1 MKSIVIVLFCIL
13 SLGQTYAQ
21 KLLTLKESLQLA
33 KKNNPDLK
41 VASYN
46 INSAEAD
53 ITTAKIRPDPIFN
66 MQLLHIADRNRRAE
80 GSSWGNSVNG
90 QYWWQVTKPLQVAGQ
105 RTNKVDLA
113 NKLFTQSKL
122 DYTENSRG
130 IFYAVANKWLDAWS
144 AKIGLDILE
153 KGKTNI
159 DSLVQINEY
168 RLRNKVI
175 TNTDLQRTRLLQ
187 QQYQR
192 DIVTARQSYFNE
204 LQNLKYLLG
213 LTDSV
218 SVDFSDGT
226 FNTILTAGD
235 SLVEMGTHERSD
247 VLAAKNAIDVSN
259 TNMKMQRS
267 FAYPQ
272 PEVGGMYNPQNNVPY
287 FGFYGTV
294 SIPIFNRN
302 QGMREKAQVLKYQSE
317 QNLWATERQAETE
330 IMTAYRS
337 YVTQR
342 QNLEDYQRN
351 LAEADNILNS
361 VRYSYVKGGT
371 SIIDLLEAQRSW
383 LDTQQRY
390 YSTMENF
397 RRSYIQLL
405 FATGIINQ
413 LAE

>member
-1 MKSIVIVLFCIL
+1 MKRIFILLFCIT
-13 SLGQTYAQ
+13 SLGQLQAQ
-21 KLLTLKESLQLA
+21 KILTLKESLQLA

-41 VASYN
+41 VAAYS
-46 INSAEAD
+46 INSAKAD

-66 MQLLHIADRNRRAE
+66 AQLLHIVNSNNRKE
-80 GSSWGNSVNG
+80 GTSWTNSANS
-90 QYWWQVTKPLQVAGQ
+90 QYWWQVTKPLQIAGQ
-105 RTNKVDLA
+105 RANKIDIA
-113 NKLFTQSKL
+113 NKLVSQSKL
-122 DYTENSRG
+122 DYRESSRS
-130 IFYAVANKWLDAWS
+130 IYYTVASKWLDAWS

-153 KGKTNI
+153 KGKANI
-159 DSLVQINEY
+159 DSLVRINVY
-168 RLRNKVI
+168 RLKNRVI
-175 TNTDLQRTRLLQ
+175 TSTDLQRTQLLQ
-187 QQYQR
+187 KQYQR
-192 DIVTARQSYFNE
+192 DIVTARQNYLSE
-204 LQNLKYLLG
+204 LQNLKYLVG

-218 SVDFSDGT
+218 TVDFSDNT

-235 SLVEMGTHERSD
+235 SLVELGTHERSD

-259 TNMKMQRS
+259 SNIKMQHS
-267 FAYPQ
+267 MAYPQ
-272 PEVGGMYNPQNNVPY
+272 PEVGGMYNPQNGIPY
-287 FGFYGTV
+287 LGFYGTV

-302 QGMREKAQVLKYQSE
+302 QGQREKAQVLKYQSE

-330 IMTAYRS
+330 VTTAYSR
-337 YVTQR
+337 YITQR

-351 LAEADNILNS
+351 LTEADTILNS

-390 YSTMENF
+390 YSTMEDF